1 MNIKN
6 KSIRTSNR
14 LSKVKKFNA
23 ETVLCGNITKVDY
36 HNHTNFTDGK
46 NTVEECVIKAID
58 KGLTTIGFSEHVSKN
73 EEWMKEWFVRYLE
86 DIEMCKKKYKEI
98 DILCGIEA
106 KINDNNGNLNVDEKY
121 IETVDY
127 VIGVLHT
134 YPKFK
139 SNKDVKLKVL
149 NKKQL
154 VDIEELYNLSVLKN
168 RNVDIIGHVGAIYKR
183 FFKYG
188 DLPLNAFENII
199 EMAGKVDIAFEL
211 SGRYHQGLTLPL
223 LKLCIKHNT
232 KVSFGSDAHH
242 LKDIGL
248 IIDVLKREL

>member
-6 KSIRTSNR
+6 QSIRTSNR

-121 IETVDY
+121 IRINIETYFGLYEEDEEEGEGSPISDSDDPADNEYGGFWYKKGKQSKIRLMKFYEKAGYKEDPSVHLDWNCFSK
-127 VIGVLHT
+127 IP
-134 YPKFK
+134 YP
-139 SNKDVKLKVL
+139 SMRL
-149 NKKQL
+149 
-154 VDIEELYNLSVLKN
+154 EL
-168 RNVDIIGHVGAIYKR
+168 
-183 FFKYG
+183 
-188 DLPLNAFENII
+188 E
-199 EMAGKVDIAFEL
+199 
-211 SGRYHQGLTLPL
+211 
-223 LKLCIKHNT
+223 
-232 KVSFGSDAHH
+232 
-242 LKDIGL
+242 
-248 IIDVLKREL
+248 